1 MSKIDQDVLKAIG
14 PETDFAKDIER
25 YWGVELRKDITNQFD
40 VIDFMIIKKGTDIVE
55 GYIELKNRQI
65 SSTQYKTLMIDHKKM
80 MALRIKQEYSGKPVF
95 LAIRYTDKDMI
106 YRINKADRF
115 KIEHNGRT
123 QKFRNKYDIN
133 EVEHIPV
140 SFLRKMRGKNAT

>member
-1 MSKIDQDVLKAIG
+1 MSKIDQDVLASIG
-14 PETDFAKDIER
+14 PETEFAKDIER
-25 YWGVELRKDITNQFD
+25 YWNVELRKDITNEFD
-40 VIDFMIIKKGTDIVE
+40 VIDFMIIKKGTDTIE
-55 GYIELKNRQI
+55 GYIELKNRKI
-65 SSTQYKTLMIDHKKM
+65 SSNQYKTLMIDHKKM

-106 YRINKADRF
+106 YRINKSDRF
-115 KIEHNGRT
+115 HMEHNGRT

-140 SFLRKMRGKNAT
+140 SFLRKLRGKDGT

>member
-1 MSKIDQDVLKAIG
+1 MSKIDQDVLESIG

-25 YWGVELRKDITNQFD
+25 YWNVELRKDITNKFD
-40 VIDFMIIKKGTDIVE
+40 VIDFMIIKKGTDVVE

-80 MALRIKQEYSGKPVF
+80 IELRMKQEYSGKPVF
-95 LAIRYTDKDMI
+95 LAIRYTDRDMI

-123 QKFRNKYDIN
+123 QKFRSKYDIN

-140 SFLRKMRGKNAT
+140 SFLRKLRGKNAT